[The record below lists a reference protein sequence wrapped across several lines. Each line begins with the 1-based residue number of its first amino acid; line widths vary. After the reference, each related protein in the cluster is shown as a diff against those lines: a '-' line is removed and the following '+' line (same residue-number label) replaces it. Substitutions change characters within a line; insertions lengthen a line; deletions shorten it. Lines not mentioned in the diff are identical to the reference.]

1 MYKEEMEFSRI
12 KKIPKY
18 FLMFW
23 LEAADLRQF
32 RVFFFEKVRKRERRS
47 TRFFGF
53 KENIEHFSREIEVLM
68 AMRDTISPIR
78 WQFSDTHCSAV
89 VDVYI

>member
-32 RVFFFEKVRKRERRS
+32 RVFFFEKERKRERRS
-47 TRFFGF
+47 TIYRLFGKHCPIGRLAPEKFFNLLIGKYF
-53 KENIEHFSREIEVLM
+53 H
-68 AMRDTISPIR
+68 P
-78 WQFSDTHCSAV
+78 
-89 VDVYI
+89 VYI